1 MKQALIVQGGW
12 EGHEP
17 KEVADILADALRRH
31 DFQVEIADTL
41 DAFKNLDKLLAL
53 DLIVPEWTMGSIE
66 KDQLDPL
73 LKAVESGVGLAGVH
87 GGMCDSFRNATQY
100 QFMCGGQWVAH
111 PGGAGVTY
119 TVHICKD
126 NPHPITDG
134 LDDFTVTSEQYYLH
148 VDPAINVLAYTLF
161 GDVKMPVA
169 WTKKWGK
176 GRVFYCSVGHNAE
189 VTRQPEVLELV
200 TRGMLWAAEKDED

>member
-66 KDQLDPL
+66 KDQLEPL

-134 LDDFTVTSEQYYLH
+134 LDDFTVTSEQYYMH

-161 GDVKMPVA
+161 GDVKMPVV

-176 GRVFYCSVGHNAE
+176 GRVFYCSVGHDAE

-200 TRGMLWAAEKDED
+200 TRGMLWAAEKGEA